1 MTRDTFLSSR
11 NNKIINKYSCH
22 SKVVKK
28 KKISI
33 EKFKLLDDTFSL
45 DEEKEE
51 EGSCIHPSCIQ
62 NKESHPTP
70 NFQAFL
76 HSLPVRNFENR
87 AHPSL
92 LSREMEMRDFER
104 RKRRRVFFMEGQEES
119 GAQESRRDPAGS
131 QWLLFARSNSVDR
144 SDEPDWPCSN
154 TSRSKPSSSSLTFL
168 PTPLPILLLLF
179 VIRRKRSV
187 TIFRQDFFV
196 ALNSSSKKKKMYF
209 FFFFWKHRGLKN
221 LRIRFV
227 ALDEIFFERMSYR
240 GFVDGK
246 EFD

>member
-1 MTRDTFLSSR
+1 MIPFPSTKR
-11 NNKIINKYSCH
+11 
-22 SKVVKK
+22 KK
-28 KKISI
+28 KKDRVSTLLASKIRNLIQHQTSKRSSI
-33 EKFKLLDDTFSL
+33 LF
-45 DEEKEE
+45 
-51 EGSCIHPSCIQ
+51 
-62 NKESHPTP
+62 P
-70 NFQAFL
+70 NF
-76 HSLPVRNFENR
+76 PVRNFENR

-104 RKRRRVFFMEGQEES
+104 RRRRRVFFMEGQEES

-196 ALNSSSKKKKMYF
+196 ALNSSSSKKKMYF